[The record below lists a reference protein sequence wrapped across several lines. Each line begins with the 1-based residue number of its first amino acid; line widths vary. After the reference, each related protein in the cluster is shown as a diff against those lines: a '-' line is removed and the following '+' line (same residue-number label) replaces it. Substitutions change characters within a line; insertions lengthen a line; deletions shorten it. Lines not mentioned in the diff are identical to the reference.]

1 MPETA
6 IASPDPRQKVL
17 ITGGAGFIGAAV
29 ARALLERGT
38 SVVVLDQRA
47 PVLQDHGDP
56 IVGAQFVCVDVL
68 DALGIARAMRDH
80 APARLVHTAAIV
92 GAGLSI
98 DAPVRTVTTN
108 VVGLVNVLEAARMF
122 GIGRTVF
129 VSSQSVYGP
138 GRYEP
143 VDEKHPTDPDSPYG
157 MTKLASEKLGNVY
170 HSCFGLDFVSLR
182 MAHIYGPGRPGG
194 LRGNFIQEMLE
205 AAQTGARF
213 TMNRGGEQTK
223 EPSHIA
229 DVAAAV
235 CAALDVAP
243 DRLEERVFNV
253 GSGEVFTWNQIAA
266 VIREMYPS
274 AQLELGP
281 GPIEVRSGVREQ
293 VLGPLDCRRA
303 EQVLGVSTRYRLR
316 DGLSQFAQWLE
327 RKRGH

>member
-1 MPETA
+1 MLQTPLA
-6 IASPDPRQKVL
+6 APDARQKVL

-29 ARALLERGT
+29 ARALLRRGT
-38 SVVVLDQRA
+38 PVVLLDQRA
-47 PVLQDHGDP
+47 PVLLETDDSLAGTTF
-56 IVGAQFVCVDVL
+56 AAVDVL
-68 DALGIARAMRDH
+68 DPLGVARALREH
-80 APARLVHTAAIV
+80 APAQLVHAGAIV

-157 MTKLASEKLGNVY
+157 ATKLASEKLGNVY

-194 LRGNFIQEMLE
+194 LRGNYIQEMLE

-213 TMNRGGEQTK
+213 TMQRGGEQTK
-223 EPSHIA
+223 EPSHID
-229 DVAAAV
+229 DVATAV

-243 DRLEERVFNV
+243 DSLEERVFNV
-253 GSGEVFTWNQIAA
+253 GSGEVFTWNEIAA
-266 VIREMYPS
+266 VIRQMYPS

-281 GPIEVRSGVREQ
+281 GPIEVRPGIREQ

-303 EQVLGVSTRYRLR
+303 ERMLGVKARYRLR
-316 DGLSQFAQWLE
+316 DGLAQFAQWLE